1 MPHSTKAS
9 SDLPGFSTVAILLP
23 VIDIIGA
30 DFITIHSVVHKFSAS
45 LCPEETAG
53 CLTFWGI
60 EATVRSVR
68 TQQHGRQVVRWMG
81 LCNMEQ
87 NSDVIELVS
96 QSSLQSSVN
105 AKDRQIDSDCF
116 LLSQTLIASP
126 YAV

>member
-1 MPHSTKAS
+1 MSNV
-9 SDLPGFSTVAILLP
+9 L
-23 VIDIIGA
+23 
-30 DFITIHSVVHKFSAS
+30 
-45 LCPEETAG
+45 
-53 CLTFWGI
+53 GI

-87 NSDVIELVS
+87 NSDVIELVI